1 VTIIAPSA
9 VLTLA
14 LQEVLAVLTLG
25 LGLVALRVAPRPGPS
40 TRTAAWFMAGV
51 TFTCDGTQ
59 SLVHST
65 AAVAA
70 MAAGSESR
78 FYAVVVRLTPLAND
92 ARALLILGFA
102 LGLGW
107 VVLLERPMPAP
118 GVVVGSAIALAAVGF
133 IAGLAEGPLR
143 RGGVHFGVLSLFGA
157 ATAVLL
163 FASLYRGMMRGSVD
177 WLFWVALA
185 LYAAQEALSSN
196 IQGVL
201 SWAGFGG
208 AWAPPVPSQMW
219 IGLFSS
225 CVMLA
230 CTLRRL
236 AIAREG
242 GDPPGLMERLRG

>member
-1 VTIIAPSA
+1 MTIPPSA
-9 VLTLA
+9 VQTLV

-25 LGLVALRVAPRPGPS
+25 LGLVALRVAPRPGLS
-40 TRTAAWFMAGV
+40 TCTGAWFMAGV
-51 TFTCDGTQ
+51 TFTFDGTL

-65 AAVAA
+65 IAVPAVAA
-70 MAAGSESR
+70 GSKSR
-78 FYAVVVRLTPLAND
+78 LYAVVVQLAPLGND

-102 LGLGW
+102 LGLAW

-118 GVVVGSAIALAAVGF
+118 GVVVGWAFAFAAVGF
-133 IAGLAEGPLR
+133 VGGLAEGPLR

-163 FASLYRGMMRGSVD
+163 FASLYRGMMRESVD

-196 IQGVL
+196 IQGAL

-208 AWAPPVPSQMW
+208 TWAPPVPSQMW
-219 IGLFSS
+219 VGLFSA

-242 GDPPGLMERLRG
+242 GSPPGLLERLRG

>member
-1 VTIIAPSA
+1 MTIAPSA
-9 VLTLA
+9 VLTLT
-14 LQEVLAVLTLG
+14 LQELLAVLTLG
-25 LGLVALRVAPRPGPS
+25 LGLVALRVAPRPGRS
-40 TRTAAWFMAGV
+40 TRTGAWFMAGV
-51 TFTCDGTQ
+51 TFTCDGTL

-65 AAVAA
+65 IAVAAVAA
-70 MAAGSESR
+70 GPGSS
-78 FYAVVVRLTPLAND
+78 FYAAFLRLSPLGND

-107 VVLLERPMPAP
+107 VVLLERPLPP
-118 GVVVGSAIALAAVGF
+118 RRVVAGSAAALAAVGF
-133 IAGLAEGPLR
+133 VAGLAEGPLQ

-163 FASLYRGMMRGSVD
+163 FAALYRAMMRESVD

-219 IGLFSS
+219 IGLVSS
-225 CVMLA
+225 FVMLA

-236 AIAREG
+236 AIARAG
-242 GDPPGLMERLRG
+242 GDPPGLLERLRG